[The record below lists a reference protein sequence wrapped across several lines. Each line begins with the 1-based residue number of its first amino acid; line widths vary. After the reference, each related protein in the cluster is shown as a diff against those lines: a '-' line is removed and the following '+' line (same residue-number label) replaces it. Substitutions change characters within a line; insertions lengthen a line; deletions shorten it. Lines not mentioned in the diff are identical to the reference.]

1 MKSIINDLNTHN
13 SKDEKF
19 IVDDPLHKLFDQIDA
34 IAVQGYDEDRR
45 VIYWNQGSELLY
57 GFSAEEALGRK
68 LEELIIP
75 DFMCEFLISAHS
87 DWLNENIEIPAA
99 ELTLQRKDGS
109 PAHVFS
115 SHVLF
120 KNKHNYNQM
129 YCIDVNLAE
138 LKQSEAKVDYQ
149 ARYDSLTSLPNRF
162 LALERLSQLLIK
174 AKRSGEKV
182 VTLFIDLDDFKKVN
196 DSLGHEVGDK
206 LLIESARRLIE
217 VVGGENTVAR
227 LGGDEFIILL
237 QGIHKRSDILPVV
250 ENILTLFR
258 NIFKIDGRELIL
270 TASIGIAIFPSNG
283 DSASSLLQ
291 NADTAM
297 YQAKSSGGN
306 TYSFFTDA
314 MNEKMIRRLLVEEQL
329 HSALI
334 NGEFEVYYQPQID
347 AINHK
352 IIGAEALLRWNNPV
366 LGNIPPSEFIPIA
379 EQTGIIIP
387 IGRFVLSQALSF
399 LKYWQNSQQVNY
411 SIAVNLSPRQFRDT
425 KLFSFV
431 KQALIDNEVEAKYL
445 ELEITEGVLMIGDL
459 YINDTLFNF
468 NSMGIKLSMDDFG
481 TGYSSLSY
489 LRQYSFDILKIDR
502 SFINGVDI
510 NKSDCDLVSA
520 IIAMAHSL
528 GLKVIAEGVETQE
541 QLNIVNDLEC
551 DYIQGYFFSKPI
563 TAKQL
568 VDFSKEF

>member
-459 YINDTLFNF
+459 YINDALFNF